1 VLYHVAGKEEGK
13 YRATMRAVETRDF
26 LTAEISKIP
35 RETLKV
41 AAEEIL
47 KKCSEVVSVYY
58 DITPKPPATVEY
70 E

>member
-1 VLYHVAGKEEGK
+1 
-13 YRATMRAVETRDF
+13 MRAVETRDF
-26 LTAEISKIP
+26 LTAEIAKIP
-35 RETLKV
+35 HETLKA

-47 KKCSEVVSVYY
+47 EKCPEVVSVYY